1 MDHEKQE
8 LKEQIKDYIKEEH
21 KENFYKLIYEE
32 LDYKATDINEDIKIL
47 TTGQLETKIE
57 EELLED
63 LIKQVDEIKETI
75 TTYRKV
81 RHLFN

>member
-32 LDYKATDINEDIKIL
+32 LDYKATDISEDIKIL

-63 LIKQVDEIKETI
+63 LIKQVEEIKETI